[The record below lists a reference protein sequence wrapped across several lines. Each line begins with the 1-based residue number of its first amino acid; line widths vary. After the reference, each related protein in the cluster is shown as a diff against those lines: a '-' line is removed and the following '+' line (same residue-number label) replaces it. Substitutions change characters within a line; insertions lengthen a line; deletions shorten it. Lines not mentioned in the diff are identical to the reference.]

1 MRRRS
6 RIEVHEVPF
15 LPEKRIEQEAALLLA
30 EYGQACGEVA
40 GPPVPIDE
48 IIELHLGL
56 TFEFKDM
63 QTLFGHADV
72 HGALWLKERLVGV
85 DTSLDP
91 AVHPR
96 RKGRYHYT
104 LAHEAGH
111 WRLHRA
117 HYVEDPNQGA
127 LFAGGL
133 GKPAYVCRSSDKRP
147 VEWQA
152 DRFASHLLMPH
163 DMVLASW
170 REWRGDLAAVF
181 LDELEK
187 DDAETPEEALK
198 RFCRP
203 LADRFQV
210 SGEAMR
216 IRLENL
222 GLLGRERSSM
232 LF

>member
-1 MRRRS
+1 
-6 RIEVHEVPF
+6 VPF
-15 LPEKRIEQEAALLLA
+15 LPEKRIEREATLLLA
-30 EYGQACGEVA
+30 EYGQAYGDVTA
-40 GPPVPIDE
+40 PPVPIDE

-63 QTLFGHADV
+63 QELFGHADV

-85 DTSLDP
+85 DKSLDP
-91 AVHPR
+91 KVHPKR
-96 RKGRYHYT
+96 TGRYYFT

-111 WRLHRA
+111 WRLQRV
-117 HYVEDPNQGA
+117 HYLEDPNQGA
-127 LFAGGL
+127 LFTGGL
-133 GKPAYVCRSSDKRP
+133 GKPAYVCRSGDKRP

-152 DRFASHLLMPH
+152 NRFAAYLLMPR
-163 DMVLASW
+163 DMVLAEW
-170 REWRGDLAAVF
+170 GGWRGGLDTAYLNDMKRGVDETAEAAM
-181 LDELEK
+181 E
-187 DDAETPEEALK
+187 

-216 IRLENL
+216 IRLEDL

>member
-1 MRRRS
+1 VRRRS
-6 RIEVHEVPF
+6 TVKTHDVPF
-15 LPEKRIEQEAALLLA
+15 LPETHIEQEAALLLA
-30 EYGQACGEVA
+30 EYGQTHGEVT

-63 QTLFGHADV
+63 QQIFGHADV

-85 DTSLDP
+85 DTALDP
-91 AVHPR
+91 AVHPL
-96 RKGRYHYT
+96 RKGRYHFT
-104 LAHEAGH
+104 LAHEGGH

-117 HYVEDPNQGA
+117 HYVEDPNQGS

-152 DRFASHLLMPH
+152 DRFASHLLMPR
-163 DMVLASW
+163 DMVLAAW
-170 REWRGDLAAVF
+170 REWRGDLTAVF
-181 LDELEK
+181 LDELGK
-187 DDAETPEEALK
+187 GAAEAPEEILK

-222 GLLGRERSSM
+222 GLLGQEKSST